1 MVLRKRVLVA
11 DDHKIVLEGIRN
23 LLEPKYDLVATV
35 EDGRALVEKATELD
49 PDLIVADISMPRLN
63 GLDVLRQLKRQGSRA
78 KFIVLTMHLD
88 ATYAARALDAGASG
102 YVLKHSA
109 SSELLKAI
117 GQALLGRTYVTPLI
131 DAEALRSQRGTR
143 KRRRDPLAN
152 LTPRQREV
160 LQLVAEGHSARQ
172 IAELLSI
179 SPRTA
184 EFHKYRLMDELGV
197 RTNAELTQFAVK
209 HGIVSP

>member
-23 LLEPKYDLVATV
+23 LIEPEYDLVATV

-63 GLDVLRQLKRQGSRA
+63 GLDALRQLKRQGSRA
-78 KFIVLTMHLD
+78 KFIV
-88 ATYAARALDAGASG
+88 
-102 YVLKHSA
+102 
-109 SSELLKAI
+109 ELLKAI

-172 IAELLSI
+172 VAEMLSI

-197 RTNAELTQFAVK
+197 RTSAELTQFAVK